1 MGNIVKPNNEIIK
14 GVTMLE
20 IKQLLVELYN
30 CSADLNDDVVLQKIL
45 SEAAE
50 KAGSTI
56 VNRFVHKFKPVGV
69 SVFLILAET
78 HISIHTWPEYG
89 YAALDIFVCGKGK
102 DPASAWE
109 IIKERLKPSTFDVKE
124 ISRSI
129 GTR

>member
-1 MGNIVKPNNEIIK
+1 
-14 GVTMLE
+14 MLE

-30 CSADLNDDVVLQKIL
+30 CSADLNDDVLLQNIL

-50 KAGSTI
+50 KAGSKI
-56 VNRFVHKFKPVGV
+56 VNRFVHKFEPVGV

-89 YAALDIFVCGKGK
+89 YAAVDIFICGEGK
-102 DPASAWE
+102 DPSAALKV
-109 IIKERLKPSTFDVKE
+109 IKERIKPSKFEVKE

-129 GTR
+129 GKK

>member
-1 MGNIVKPNNEIIK
+1 
-14 GVTMLE
+14 MLE

-30 CSADLNDDVVLQKIL
+30 CSADLNDEVLLQNIL
-45 SEAAE
+45 SEAAV
-50 KAGSTI
+50 KAGSKI
-56 VNRFVHKFKPVGV
+56 VNRFIHKFKPVGV

-102 DPASAWE
+102 DPSAAWE
-109 IIKERLKPSTFDVKE
+109 VIKERIKPSTFEVKE

-129 GTR
+129 GNR